1 MATIVNTRDVILQA
15 AGTRILNV
23 SLPSNITSIPNSV
36 TVTGGYGSLGT
47 IANNANQ
54 ASVDA
59 SNAVSQLS
67 TKLSKSSSDILSGT
81 ISVTTSGGFKAGT
94 LTWDSA
100 GNITGGSGV
109 AMTAKG
115 IIGASGGT
123 PTFTIDTNGN
133 ASYLGTISAS
143 QVTTG
148 VLNSVSVNT
157 SGYVRAYGANP
168 TSVSINGGSYNPTI
182 YATGAAGG
190 NPALI
195 LDGSGT
201 TLRAYSSSGRGAW
214 FDAYLDGVY
223 ASSQYGS
230 GLYGVATSSGAFGVS
245 AVNGLGGVALQVVGN
260 MTMTSGNLVTNLN
273 ADRVDNYHAGN
284 SSGQIAVS
292 NGSTCTSLNA
302 DMLDGY
308 HESSFVKIASGRS
321 NNDYLSYVGIAATA
335 GANLGYI
342 ILQNNAGTQVKVP
355 LYAM

>member
-1 MATIVNTRDVILQA
+1 MATIVNTRDIILQA

-47 IANNANQ
+47 IANNA
-54 ASVDA
+54 

-67 TKLSKSSSDILSGT
+67 TKLSKSSSDILSGA

-115 IIGASGGT
+115 IIGASSGT

-133 ASYLGTISAS
+133 ASYLGTISAA

-148 VLNSVSVNT
+148 TLTSVIVDT
-157 SGYVRAYGANP
+157 SGYVRAYGTYTAGVTLAN
-168 TSVSINGGSYNPTI
+168 GSTVYPTI
-182 YATGAAGG
+182 YGRTAASSSDRPAVLAEATAA
-190 NPALI
+190 
-195 LDGSGT
+195 SGKGLYAIST
-201 TLRAYSSSGRGAW
+201 SGDAVYSFSSSGA
-214 FDAYLDGVY
+214 GVY
-223 ASSQYGS
+223 SQSTTG
-230 GLYGVATSSGAFGVS
+230 T
-245 AVNGLGGVALQVVGN
+245 AVFGLGGSATGIGIYAQNTFGGTALYVNGPMTITSTTVVG
-260 MTMTSGNLVTNLN
+260 NLN

-308 HESSFVKIASGRS
+308 HESSFVKIAPGRS
-321 NNDYLSYVGIAATA
+321 NNDYLSYVGTAATA